1 MKFLPKYLST
11 QRKKMPDFEEILKKA
26 EQVLNSSYRDFKSPI
41 SGLHRDFAELKL
53 QSAIFQYD
61 ISTEMIGV
69 IRNKPIDFA
78 QAVALKGLILRLFE
92 YKLRLQ
98 EMTPKI
104 EKLMAER
111 GVPIS
116 REIKKEL
123 RIQFAAPLGLLERW
137 GPLRNNA
144 AGHYGAD
151 FNLQISSLE
160 SVDYDRVMS
169 VAQGF
174 LSYNRAWVKILRDAA
189 WADFTND
196 YDCE

>member
-1 MKFLPKYLST
+1 
-11 QRKKMPDFEEILKKA
+11 MPDFEEILKKA